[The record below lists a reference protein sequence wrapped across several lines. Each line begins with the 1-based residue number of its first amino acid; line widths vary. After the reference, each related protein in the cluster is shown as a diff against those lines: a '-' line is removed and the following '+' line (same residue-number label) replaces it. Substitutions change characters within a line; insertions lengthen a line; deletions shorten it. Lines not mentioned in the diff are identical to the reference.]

1 MQVQKRDNRLVD
13 FNSSKIK
20 TAIQECC
27 KRIQKDYHEET
38 LKVKE
43 HLTEIVDNVCLHLP
57 KNDIVKVE
65 EIQDTV
71 EQELSKVS
79 PQVAKEYIIYRYQR
93 NVARD
98 SKSALTQIYMNLT
111 SKKSSDMD
119 LKRENAN
126 INSDTAMG
134 MMLKFGAE
142 ASKEF
147 CLNHLIKPKYARMH
161 RNGDIHIHDLDFYP
175 MTFNCS
181 FIPLGKLLKRGF
193 STGHG
198 HISEPQTIMC
208 ASSLA
213 CIILQANQNEMYGGQ
228 AYSCWDYDL
237 APYVAKSYVKIL
249 NRLVSTKVE
258 HEVKLNLDGLYEK
271 EGTLFSEV
279 SQGTIMKE
287 VLKYT
292 EHVEYIMKEA
302 RELLYKEVRQAMQAS
317 IHNFNTLQSRA
328 GSQTPFSSVNYG
340 TDTSVEG
347 RMITKAIL
355 EETDKGLANG
365 ETSIFPVQI
374 FKVQNS
380 KNALEGSPN
389 YDLFKLACKVSAKRL
404 FPNFVYQDSPYN
416 AMYYD
421 GRKETEIAVMGAVRG
436 DETVTIKCG
445 TDIYKDIRIDSAMQI
460 IRNYTKHKAKKSKD
474 SHEFSHKCG
483 VYKITH
489 ISGKY
494 YVGSSKNIGR
504 RFNEHKYSIRHYG
517 KLGDIYFL
525 DDYNVD
531 NYKFEVLELCD
542 IDDLWKTESKYIN
555 LEDPLVVNYK
565 DSKNNGNF
573 DSFNR
578 VLALNGI
585 EYSEIK
591 LNERAT
597 NWNRKIDSDC
607 FIMSRGQFVPIRS
620 LIINNEYSPLKL
632 YEVTYL
638 KNSKEYKLHITED
651 HPLATQRGRV
661 RCDELKVND
670 CIFDCET
677 FKKYLIT
684 SIKVTDEKCFTYDFE
699 VDNDMFDLSGI
710 VSHNCRTR
718 TIQNVHNPEQNV
730 TSGRGNITFTTIN
743 LPRLGLLAKH
753 DLNKFFKL
761 FDDRIEC
768 CISQIYDRFNF
779 ISKKKV
785 YNFPFL
791 MQEGVYLDSE
801 KLDDDDE
808 ILESLKNGTLAVG
821 FIGLAEC
828 LKALIGKHQ
837 GESQEAQELGL
848 KIIQHLRDRM
858 DLESKNSKLTWGC
871 FATPAEGLSSRFTK
885 IDQKKFGKIEGV
897 TDRKYYT
904 NSFHVPVY
912 YDTSIVHKI
921 DVEAPYHEICNA
933 GSISYVEMDGDITK
947 NVEAFEQVVQ
957 YAKQKNMCYFSIN
970 HPVDVC
976 PVCGYTGV
984 IYDECPK
991 CGFKEGIG
999 TEIKRLEQLHCKC

>member
-43 HLTEIVDNVCLHLP
+43 YLTEIVDNVCLHLP

-198 HISEPQTIMC
+198 HIGEPQTIMC

-258 HEVKLNLDGLYEK
+258 HEVKLNLDDLYEK

-279 SQGTIMKE
+279 SQGTIIKE

-347 RMITKAIL
+347 RMITKATL

-416 AMYYD
+416 AQYYD

-517 KLGDIYFL
+517 KLGEIYFL

-585 EYSEIK
+585 KYSDIQ

-684 SIKVTDEKCFTYDFE
+684 NIKVTDEKCFTYDFE

-801 KLDDDDE
+801 KLDNDDE

-848 KIIQHLRDRM
+848 KIIRHLRDRM

-912 YDTSIVHKI
+912 YNTSIVHKI

-933 GSISYVEMDGDITK
+933 GSISYVEMDGDLTK
-947 NVEAFEQVVQ
+947 NVEAFEKVVQ
-957 YAKQKNMCYFSIN
+957 YAKEKNMCYFSIN

-999 TEIKRLEQLHCKC
+999 TSVKRLEALNCKC

>member
-27 KRIQKDYHEET
+27 KRIQKDYQEET

-198 HISEPQTIMC
+198 HIGEPQTIMC

-279 SQGTIMKE
+279 SQGIIMKE
-287 VLKYT
+287 ILKYT

-340 TDTSVEG
+340 TDTTVEG

-416 AMYYD
+416 AQYYD
-421 GRKETEIAVMGAVRG
+421 GRKETEIAVMG
-436 DETVTIKCG
+436 
-445 TDIYKDIRIDSAMQI
+445 
-460 IRNYTKHKAKKSKD
+460 
-474 SHEFSHKCG
+474 
-483 VYKITH
+483 
-489 ISGKY
+489 
-494 YVGSSKNIGR
+494 
-504 RFNEHKYSIRHYG
+504 
-517 KLGDIYFL
+517 
-525 DDYNVD
+525 
-531 NYKFEVLELCD
+531 
-542 IDDLWKTESKYIN
+542 
-555 LEDPLVVNYK
+555 
-565 DSKNNGNF
+565 
-573 DSFNR
+573 
-578 VLALNGI
+578 
-585 EYSEIK
+585 
-591 LNERAT
+591 
-597 NWNRKIDSDC
+597 
-607 FIMSRGQFVPIRS
+607 
-620 LIINNEYSPLKL
+620 
-632 YEVTYL
+632 
-638 KNSKEYKLHITED
+638 
-651 HPLATQRGRV
+651 
-661 RCDELKVND
+661 
-670 CIFDCET
+670 
-677 FKKYLIT
+677 
-684 SIKVTDEKCFTYDFE
+684 
-699 VDNDMFDLSGI
+699 
-710 VSHNCRTR
+710 CRTR

-768 CISQIYDRFNF
+768 CIGQIYDRFNF

-912 YDTSIVHKI
+912 YNTSIVHKI

>member
-27 KRIQKDYHEET
+27 KRIQNDYHEET

-43 HLTEIVDNVCLHLP
+43 HLTEIIDNVCLHLP

-65 EIQDTV
+65 EIQDIV

-287 VLKYT
+287 ILRYT

-302 RELLYKEVRQAMQAS
+302 RELLYKEERQAMQAS

-347 RMITKAIL
+347 RMITKATL

-517 KLGDIYFL
+517 KLGEIYFL

-585 EYSEIK
+585 EYSDIQ

-597 NWNRKIDSDC
+597 HWNRKIDSDC

-768 CISQIYDRFNF
+768 CIGQIYDRFNF

-801 KLDDDDE
+801 KLDNDDE

-912 YDTSIVHKI
+912 YNTSIVHKI

-933 GSISYVEMDGDITK
+933 GSISYVEMDGDLTK
-947 NVEAFEQVVQ
+947 NVEAFEKVVQ
-957 YAKQKNMCYFSIN
+957 YAKEKNMCYFSIN

-999 TEIKRLEQLHCKC
+999 TSVKRLEALNCKC

>member
-27 KRIQKDYHEET
+27 KRIQKDYQDET

-43 HLTEIVDNVCLHLP
+43 HLTEIVDNVCSHLP

-98 SKSALTQIYMNLT
+98 SNSALTQIYMNLT

-198 HISEPQTIMC
+198 HIGEPQTIMC

-258 HEVKLNLDGLYEK
+258 KEVKLNLDDLYEK

-504 RFNEHKYSIRHYG
+504 RINEHKYSIRHYG
-517 KLGDIYFL
+517 KLGEIYFL

-585 EYSEIK
+585 KYSDIQ

-597 NWNRKIDSDC
+597 HWNRKIDCDC

-684 SIKVTDEKCFTYDFE
+684 NIKVTDEKCFTYDFE

-801 KLDDDDE
+801 KLDNDDE

-912 YDTSIVHKI
+912 YNTSIVHKI

-933 GSISYVEMDGDITK
+933 GSISYVEMDGDLTK
-947 NVEAFEQVVQ
+947 NVEAFEKVVQ
-957 YAKQKNMCYFSIN
+957 YAKEKNMCYFSIN

-999 TEIKRLEQLHCKC
+999 TSVKRLEALNCKC

>member
-43 HLTEIVDNVCLHLP
+43 HLTEIVGNVCLHLP

-198 HISEPQTIMC
+198 HIGEPQTIMC

-258 HEVKLNLDGLYEK
+258 QEVKLNLDGLYEK

-279 SQGTIMKE
+279 SQGTIIKE

-302 RELLYKEVRQAMQAS
+302 RELLYKEVRQARQAS

-517 KLGDIYFL
+517 KLGEIYFL

-555 LEDPLVVNYK
+555 LEDPLIVNYK

-585 EYSEIK
+585 KYSDIQ

-597 NWNRKIDSDC
+597 HWNREIDSDC

-684 SIKVTDEKCFTYDFE
+684 NIKVTDEKCFTYDFE

-743 LPRLGLLAKH
+743 LPRLGILAKH

-801 KLDDDDE
+801 KLDNDDE

-848 KIIQHLRDRM
+848 KIIRHLRDRM

-912 YDTSIVHKI
+912 YNTSIVHKL

-933 GSISYVEMDGDITK
+933 GSISYVEMDGDLTK
-947 NVEAFEQVVQ
+947 NVEAFEKVVQ
-957 YAKQKNMCYFSIN
+957 YAKEKNMCYFSIN

-999 TEIKRLEQLHCKC
+999 TSVKRLEALNCKC

>member
-27 KRIQKDYHEET
+27 KRIQKDYQEET

-57 KNDIVKVE
+57 KNNTVKVE

-98 SKSALTQIYMNLT
+98 SNSALTQIYMNLT

-147 CLNHLIKPKYARMH
+147 CLNHLIKPKFARMH

-208 ASSLA
+208 AASLA

-279 SQGTIMKE
+279 SQGIIMKE

-489 ISGKY
+489 VSGKY

-504 RFNEHKYSIRHYG
+504 RINEHKYSIRHYG
-517 KLGDIYFL
+517 KLGEIYFL

-585 EYSEIK
+585 EYSDIQ

-597 NWNRKIDSDC
+597 HWNRKIDSDC

-768 CISQIYDRFNF
+768 CIEQIYDRFNF

-912 YDTSIVHKI
+912 YNTSIVHKI

-933 GSISYVEMDGDITK
+933 GSISYVEMDGDLTK

>member
-27 KRIQKDYHEET
+27 KRIQNDYQEET

-198 HISEPQTIMC
+198 HIGEPHTIMC

-258 HEVKLNLDGLYEK
+258 HEVKLNLDDLYEK
-271 EGTLFSEV
+271 EGTLFSEA

-340 TDTSVEG
+340 TDTTVEG

-389 YDLFKLACKVSAKRL
+389 HDLFKLACKVSAKRL

-460 IRNYTKHKAKKSKD
+460 IRNYTKHKAKKEKD

-517 KLGDIYFL
+517 KLGEIYFL

-555 LEDPLVVNYK
+555 LEDPLIVNYK

-585 EYSEIK
+585 KYSDIQ

-597 NWNRKIDSDC
+597 HWNRKIDSDC

-801 KLDDDDE
+801 KLDNDDE

-828 LKALIGKHQ
+828 LKALIGKHH

-912 YDTSIVHKI
+912 YNTSIVHKI

-933 GSISYVEMDGDITK
+933 GSISYVEMDGDLTK
-947 NVEAFEQVVQ
+947 NVEAFEKVVQ
-957 YAKQKNMCYFSIN
+957 YAKEKNMCYFSIN

-999 TEIKRLEQLHCKC
+999 TSVKRLEALNCKC

>member
-27 KRIQKDYHEET
+27 KRIQNDYHEET

-198 HISEPQTIMC
+198 HIGEPQTIMC

-258 HEVKLNLDGLYEK
+258 HEVKLNLDDLYEK

-347 RMITKAIL
+347 RMITKATL

-517 KLGDIYFL
+517 KLGEIYFL

-585 EYSEIK
+585 EYSDIQ

-597 NWNRKIDSDC
+597 HWNRKIDSDC

-684 SIKVTDEKCFTYDFE
+684 NIKVTDEKCFTYDFE

-801 KLDDDDE
+801 KLDNDDE

-848 KIIQHLRDRM
+848 KIIRHLRDRM

-912 YDTSIVHKI
+912 YNTSLVHKI

-933 GSISYVEMDGDITK
+933 GSISYVEMDGDLTK
-947 NVEAFEQVVQ
+947 NVEAFEKVVQ
-957 YAKQKNMCYFSIN
+957 YAKEKNMCYFSIN

-999 TEIKRLEQLHCKC
+999 TSVKRLEALNCKC

>member
-27 KRIQKDYHEET
+27 KRIQNDYQEET

-198 HISEPQTIMC
+198 HIGEPQTIMC

-494 YVGSSKNIGR
+494 YVGGSKNIGR
-504 RFNEHKYSIRHYG
+504 RINEHKYSIKHYG
-517 KLGDIYFL
+517 KLGEIYFL
-525 DDYNVD
+525 DDYNAD

-555 LEDPLVVNYK
+555 LEDPLNVNYK
-565 DSKNNGNF
+565 DSMNNGNF

-585 EYSEIK
+585 EYSDIQ

-597 NWNRKIDSDC
+597 HWNRKIDSDC

-684 SIKVTDEKCFTYDFE
+684 NIKVTDEKCFTYDFE

-761 FDDRIEC
+761 FDERIEC

-837 GESQEAQELGL
+837 GESQEAQELGI

-912 YDTSIVHKI
+912 YNTSIVHKI

-947 NVEAFEQVVQ
+947 NVEAFEKVVQ
-957 YAKQKNMCYFSIN
+957 YAKEKNMCYFSIN

-999 TEIKRLEQLHCKC
+999 TSVKRLEALNCKC

>member
-98 SKSALTQIYMNLT
+98 SNSALTQIYMNLT

-258 HEVKLNLDGLYEK
+258 QEVKLNLDGLYEK

-279 SQGTIMKE
+279 SQGTIIKE

-292 EHVEYIMKEA
+292 EHVEYIMQEA

-416 AMYYD
+416 AQYYD

-474 SHEFSHKCG
+474 NHEFSHKCG

-489 ISGKY
+489 ISGMY

-504 RFNEHKYSIRHYG
+504 RINEHKYSIRHYG
-517 KLGDIYFL
+517 KLGEIYFL

-555 LEDPLVVNYK
+555 LEDPLIVNYK

-585 EYSEIK
+585 KYSDIQ

-597 NWNRKIDSDC
+597 HWNRKIDSDC

-768 CISQIYDRFNF
+768 CIEQIYDRFNF

-904 NSFHVPVY
+904 NSFHIPVY
-912 YDTSIVHKI
+912 YNTSIVHKI

-933 GSISYVEMDGDITK
+933 GSISYVEMDGDLTK

>member
-1 MQVQKRDNRLVD
+1 MEKNI
-13 FNSSKIK
+13 NK
-20 TAIQECC
+20 
-27 KRIQKDYHEET
+27 
-38 LKVKE
+38 LKVNDYVLSFNVNTQKYEYKKVKRVLDNGEKE
-43 HLTEIVDNVCLHLP
+43 LLLLVLENGQRLRCTPDHKLYTSKGYTEAQYATDVLTKDGFSSIVFM
-57 KNDIVKVE
+57 KNDITEEVYDIEVE
-65 EIQDTV
+65 D
-71 EQELSKVS
+71 
-79 PQVAKEYIIYRYQR
+79 
-93 NVARD
+93 N
-98 SKSALTQIYMNLT
+98 
-111 SKKSSDMD
+111 
-119 LKRENAN
+119 
-126 INSDTAMG
+126 
-134 MMLKFGAE
+134 
-142 ASKEF
+142 
-147 CLNHLIKPKYARMH
+147 
-161 RNGDIHIHDLDFYP
+161 
-175 MTFNCS
+175 
-181 FIPLGKLLKRGF
+181 
-193 STGHG
+193 
-198 HISEPQTIMC
+198 
-208 ASSLA
+208 
-213 CIILQANQNEMYGGQ
+213 
-228 AYSCWDYDL
+228 
-237 APYVAKSYVKIL
+237 
-249 NRLVSTKVE
+249 
-258 HEVKLNLDGLYEK
+258 
-271 EGTLFSEV
+271 
-279 SQGTIMKE
+279 
-287 VLKYT
+287 
-292 EHVEYIMKEA
+292 
-302 RELLYKEVRQAMQAS
+302 
-317 IHNFNTLQSRA
+317 HNFCVKDKNSNNFA
-328 GSQTPFSSVNYG
+328 VVHNCGSQTPFSSVNYG

-460 IRNYTKHKAKKSKD
+460 IRNYTKHKAKKGKD

-504 RFNEHKYSIRHYG
+504 RFNEHKYSIKHYG
-517 KLGDIYFL
+517 KLGEIYFL

-555 LEDPLVVNYK
+555 LEDPLIVNYK

-585 EYSEIK
+585 KYSDIQ

-597 NWNRKIDSDC
+597 HWNRKIDSDC

-801 KLDDDDE
+801 KLDNDDE

-912 YDTSIVHKI
+912 YNTSIVHKI

-933 GSISYVEMDGDITK
+933 GSISYVEMDGDLTK
-947 NVEAFEQVVQ
+947 NVEAFEKVVQ
-957 YAKQKNMCYFSIN
+957 YAKEKNMCYFSIN

-999 TEIKRLEQLHCKC
+999 TSIKRLEALNCKC

>member
-27 KRIQKDYHEET
+27 RRIQNDYHEET
-38 LKVKE
+38 LKVKD

-71 EQELSKVS
+71 EQELSKIS

-98 SKSALTQIYMNLT
+98 SNSALTQIYMNLT

-258 HEVKLNLDGLYEK
+258 HEVKLNIDDLYEK

-279 SQGTIMKE
+279 SQGTIIKE

-555 LEDPLVVNYK
+555 LEDPLIVNYK

-597 NWNRKIDSDC
+597 HWNRKIDSDC

-912 YDTSIVHKI
+912 YNTSIVHKI

-933 GSISYVEMDGDITK
+933 GSISYVEMDGDLTK
-947 NVEAFEQVVQ
+947 NVEAFEKVVQ
-957 YAKQKNMCYFSIN
+957 YAKEKNMCYFSIN

-999 TEIKRLEQLHCKC
+999 TSVKRLEALNCKC

>member
-27 KRIQKDYHEET
+27 KRIQNDYQEET

-198 HISEPQTIMC
+198 HIGEPHTIMC

-271 EGTLFSEV
+271 EGTLFSEA

-340 TDTSVEG
+340 TDTTVEG

-389 YDLFKLACKVSAKRL
+389 HDLFKLACKVSAKRL

-460 IRNYTKHKAKKSKD
+460 IRNYTKHKAKKEKD

-517 KLGDIYFL
+517 KLGEIYFL

-555 LEDPLVVNYK
+555 LEDPLIVNYK

-585 EYSEIK
+585 KYSDIQ

-597 NWNRKIDSDC
+597 HWNRKIDSDC

-801 KLDDDDE
+801 KLDNDDE

-828 LKALIGKHQ
+828 LKALIGKHH

-912 YDTSIVHKI
+912 YNTSIVHKI

-933 GSISYVEMDGDITK
+933 GSISYVEMDGDLTK
-947 NVEAFEQVVQ
+947 NVEAFEKVVQ
-957 YAKQKNMCYFSIN
+957 YAKEKNMCYFSIN

-999 TEIKRLEQLHCKC
+999 TSVKRLEALNCKC

>member
-27 KRIQKDYHEET
+27 KRIQNDYHEET

-198 HISEPQTIMC
+198 HIGEPQTIMC

-258 HEVKLNLDGLYEK
+258 QEVKLNLDDLYEK

-279 SQGTIMKE
+279 SQGTIMRE

-347 RMITKAIL
+347 RMITKATL

-416 AMYYD
+416 DMYYD

-517 KLGDIYFL
+517 KLGEIYFL

-585 EYSEIK
+585 KYSDIQ

-597 NWNRKIDSDC
+597 HWNRKIDSDC

-801 KLDDDDE
+801 KLDNDDE

-848 KIIQHLRDRM
+848 KIIRHLRDRM

-912 YDTSIVHKI
+912 YNTSIVHKI

-933 GSISYVEMDGDITK
+933 GSISYVEMDGDLTK
-947 NVEAFEQVVQ
+947 NVEAFEKVVQ
-957 YAKQKNMCYFSIN
+957 YAKEKNMCYFSIN

-999 TEIKRLEQLHCKC
+999 TSVKRLEALNCKC

>member
-27 KRIQKDYHEET
+27 KRIQNDYHEET

-198 HISEPQTIMC
+198 HIGEPQTIMC

-258 HEVKLNLDGLYEK
+258 HEVKLNLDDLYEK

-279 SQGTIMKE
+279 SQGTIMRE

-347 RMITKAIL
+347 RMITKATL

-416 AMYYD
+416 DMYYD

-517 KLGDIYFL
+517 KLGEIYFL

-585 EYSEIK
+585 KYSDIQ

-801 KLDDDDE
+801 KLDNDDE

-912 YDTSIVHKI
+912 YNTSIVHKI

-933 GSISYVEMDGDITK
+933 GSISYVEMDGDLTK
-947 NVEAFEQVVQ
+947 NVEAFEKVVQ
-957 YAKQKNMCYFSIN
+957 YAKEKNMCYFSIN

-999 TEIKRLEQLHCKC
+999 TSVKRLEALNCKC

>member
-27 KRIQKDYHEET
+27 KRIQKDYQEET

-98 SKSALTQIYMNLT
+98 SNSALTQIYMNLT

-258 HEVKLNLDGLYEK
+258 QEVKLNLDGLYEK

-279 SQGTIMKE
+279 SQVTIMKE

-340 TDTSVEG
+340 TDTTVEG

-380 KNALEGSPN
+380 KNALKGSPN

-421 GRKETEIAVMGAVRG
+421 GRKETEIAVMG
-436 DETVTIKCG
+436 
-445 TDIYKDIRIDSAMQI
+445 
-460 IRNYTKHKAKKSKD
+460 
-474 SHEFSHKCG
+474 
-483 VYKITH
+483 
-489 ISGKY
+489 
-494 YVGSSKNIGR
+494 
-504 RFNEHKYSIRHYG
+504 
-517 KLGDIYFL
+517 
-525 DDYNVD
+525 
-531 NYKFEVLELCD
+531 
-542 IDDLWKTESKYIN
+542 
-555 LEDPLVVNYK
+555 
-565 DSKNNGNF
+565 
-573 DSFNR
+573 
-578 VLALNGI
+578 
-585 EYSEIK
+585 
-591 LNERAT
+591 
-597 NWNRKIDSDC
+597 
-607 FIMSRGQFVPIRS
+607 
-620 LIINNEYSPLKL
+620 
-632 YEVTYL
+632 
-638 KNSKEYKLHITED
+638 
-651 HPLATQRGRV
+651 
-661 RCDELKVND
+661 
-670 CIFDCET
+670 
-677 FKKYLIT
+677 
-684 SIKVTDEKCFTYDFE
+684 
-699 VDNDMFDLSGI
+699 
-710 VSHNCRTR
+710 CRTR

-768 CISQIYDRFNF
+768 CIGQIYDRFNF

-801 KLDDDDE
+801 KLDNDDE

-912 YDTSIVHKI
+912 YNTSIVHKI

-933 GSISYVEMDGDITK
+933 GSISYVEMDGDLTK
-947 NVEAFEQVVQ
+947 NVEAFEKVVQ
-957 YAKQKNMCYFSIN
+957 YAKEKNMCYFSIN

-976 PVCGYTGV
+976 PVCGRSEERRVGK
-984 IYDECPK
+984 ECRSRWSPY
-991 CGFKEGIG
+991 
-999 TEIKRLEQLHCKC
+999 H

>member
-258 HEVKLNLDGLYEK
+258 HEVKLNIDDLYEK

-279 SQGTIMKE
+279 SQGIIMKE
-287 VLKYT
+287 ILRYT

-555 LEDPLVVNYK
+555 LEDPLIVNYK

-585 EYSEIK
+585 KYSDIQ

-597 NWNRKIDSDC
+597 HWNRKIDSDC

-718 TIQNVHNPEQNV
+718 TIQNVHNPKQNV

-768 CISQIYDRFNF
+768 CIEQIYDRFNF

-801 KLDDDDE
+801 KLDNDDE

-912 YDTSIVHKI
+912 YNTSIVHKI

-933 GSISYVEMDGDITK
+933 GSISYVEMDGDLTK
-947 NVEAFEQVVQ
+947 NVEAFEKVVQ
-957 YAKQKNMCYFSIN
+957 YAKEKNMCYFSIN

-999 TEIKRLEQLHCKC
+999 TSVKRLEALNCKC

>member
-198 HISEPQTIMC
+198 HIGEPQTIMC

-279 SQGTIMKE
+279 SQGTIIKE

-302 RELLYKEVRQAMQAS
+302 RDLLYKEVRQAMQAS

-517 KLGDIYFL
+517 KLGEIYFL

-555 LEDPLVVNYK
+555 LEDPLIVNYK

-585 EYSEIK
+585 EYSDIQ

-597 NWNRKIDSDC
+597 HWNRKIDGDC

-912 YDTSIVHKI
+912 YNTSIVHKI

-933 GSISYVEMDGDITK
+933 GSISYVEMDGDLTK
-947 NVEAFEQVVQ
+947 NVEAFEKVVQ
-957 YAKQKNMCYFSIN
+957 YAKEKNMCYFSIN

-999 TEIKRLEQLHCKC
+999 TSVKRLEALNCKC

>member
-27 KRIQKDYHEET
+27 KRIQNDYHEET

-198 HISEPQTIMC
+198 HIGEPQTIMC

-258 HEVKLNLDGLYEK
+258 HEVKLNLDDLYEK

-279 SQGTIMKE
+279 SQGTIMRE

-347 RMITKAIL
+347 RMITKATL

-517 KLGDIYFL
+517 KLGEIYFL

-585 EYSEIK
+585 EYSDIQ

-597 NWNRKIDSDC
+597 HWNRKIDSDC

-801 KLDDDDE
+801 KLDNDDE

-912 YDTSIVHKI
+912 YNTSIVHKI

-933 GSISYVEMDGDITK
+933 GSISYVEMDGDLTK
-947 NVEAFEQVVQ
+947 NVEAFEKVVQ
-957 YAKQKNMCYFSIN
+957 YAKEKNMCYFSIN

-999 TEIKRLEQLHCKC
+999 TSVKRLEALNCKC

>member
-27 KRIQKDYHEET
+27 KRIQNDYHEET

-198 HISEPQTIMC
+198 HIGEPQTIMC

-258 HEVKLNLDGLYEK
+258 QEVKLNLDGLYEK

-279 SQGTIMKE
+279 SQGTIMRE

-347 RMITKAIL
+347 RMITKATL

-416 AMYYD
+416 DMYYD

-517 KLGDIYFL
+517 KLGEIYFL

-585 EYSEIK
+585 KYSDIQ

-801 KLDDDDE
+801 KLDNDDE

-848 KIIQHLRDRM
+848 KIIRHLRDRM

-912 YDTSIVHKI
+912 YNTSIVHKI

-933 GSISYVEMDGDITK
+933 GSISYVEMDGDLTK
-947 NVEAFEQVVQ
+947 NVEAFEKVVQ
-957 YAKQKNMCYFSIN
+957 YAKEKNMCYFSIN

-999 TEIKRLEQLHCKC
+999 TSVKRLEALNCKC

>member
-27 KRIQKDYHEET
+27 KRIQNDYHEET

-198 HISEPQTIMC
+198 HIGEPQTIMC

-258 HEVKLNLDGLYEK
+258 HEVKLNLDDLYEK

-279 SQGTIMKE
+279 SQGTIMRE

-347 RMITKAIL
+347 RMITKATL

-517 KLGDIYFL
+517 KLGEIYFL

-585 EYSEIK
+585 KYSDIQ

-684 SIKVTDEKCFTYDFE
+684 NIKVTDEKCFTYDFE

-801 KLDDDDE
+801 KLDNDDE

-848 KIIQHLRDRM
+848 KIIRHLRDRM

-904 NSFHVPVY
+904 NSFHVTVY
-912 YDTSIVHKI
+912 YNTSIVHKI

-933 GSISYVEMDGDITK
+933 GSISYVEMDGDLTK
-947 NVEAFEQVVQ
+947 NVEAFEKVVQ
-957 YAKQKNMCYFSIN
+957 YAKEKNMCYFSIN

-999 TEIKRLEQLHCKC
+999 TSVKRLEALNCKC

>member
-27 KRIQKDYHEET
+27 KRIQNDYQKET

-98 SKSALTQIYMNLT
+98 SNSALTQIYMNLT

-258 HEVKLNLDGLYEK
+258 HEVKLNLDDLYEK

-328 GSQTPFSSVNYG
+328 GSQTPFSSINYG
-340 TDTSVEG
+340 TDTTVEG

-460 IRNYTKHKAKKSKD
+460 IRNYTKHKAKKGKD
-474 SHEFSHKCG
+474 SREFSHKCG

-504 RFNEHKYSIRHYG
+504 RFNEHKYSIKHYG
-517 KLGDIYFL
+517 KLGEIYFL

-565 DSKNNGNF
+565 DSMNNGNF

-585 EYSEIK
+585 EYSDIQ
-591 LNERAT
+591 LNERST
-597 NWNRKIDSDC
+597 HWNRKIDSDC

-638 KNSKEYKLHITED
+638 KNSTED

-684 SIKVTDEKCFTYDFE
+684 NIKVTDEKCFTYDFE

-801 KLDDDDE
+801 KLDNDDE

-912 YDTSIVHKI
+912 YNTSIVHKI

-933 GSISYVEMDGDITK
+933 GSISYVEMDGDLTK
-947 NVEAFEQVVQ
+947 NVEAFEKVVQ
-957 YAKQKNMCYFSIN
+957 YAKEKKMCYFSIN

-999 TEIKRLEQLHCKC
+999 TSVKRLEALNCKC

>member
-27 KRIQKDYHEET
+27 KRIQNDYQEET

-198 HISEPQTIMC
+198 HIGEPQTIMC

-271 EGTLFSEV
+271 EGTLFSEK

-340 TDTSVEG
+340 TDTTVEG

-421 GRKETEIAVMGAVRG
+421 GRKETEIAVMG
-436 DETVTIKCG
+436 
-445 TDIYKDIRIDSAMQI
+445 
-460 IRNYTKHKAKKSKD
+460 
-474 SHEFSHKCG
+474 
-483 VYKITH
+483 
-489 ISGKY
+489 
-494 YVGSSKNIGR
+494 
-504 RFNEHKYSIRHYG
+504 
-517 KLGDIYFL
+517 
-525 DDYNVD
+525 
-531 NYKFEVLELCD
+531 
-542 IDDLWKTESKYIN
+542 
-555 LEDPLVVNYK
+555 
-565 DSKNNGNF
+565 
-573 DSFNR
+573 
-578 VLALNGI
+578 
-585 EYSEIK
+585 
-591 LNERAT
+591 
-597 NWNRKIDSDC
+597 
-607 FIMSRGQFVPIRS
+607 
-620 LIINNEYSPLKL
+620 
-632 YEVTYL
+632 
-638 KNSKEYKLHITED
+638 
-651 HPLATQRGRV
+651 
-661 RCDELKVND
+661 
-670 CIFDCET
+670 
-677 FKKYLIT
+677 
-684 SIKVTDEKCFTYDFE
+684 
-699 VDNDMFDLSGI
+699 
-710 VSHNCRTR
+710 CRTR

-801 KLDDDDE
+801 KLDNDDE

-828 LKALIGKHQ
+828 LKALIGKHH

-912 YDTSIVHKI
+912 YNTSIVHKI

-933 GSISYVEMDGDITK
+933 GSISYVEMDGDLTK
-947 NVEAFEQVVQ
+947 NVEAFEKVVQ
-957 YAKQKNMCYFSIN
+957 YAKEKNMCYFSIN

-999 TEIKRLEQLHCKC
+999 TSVKRLEALNCKC

>member
-27 KRIQKDYHEET
+27 KRIQKDYQEET

-57 KNDIVKVE
+57 KNDTVKVE
-65 EIQDTV
+65 EIQDIV

-517 KLGDIYFL
+517 KLGEIYFL

-585 EYSEIK
+585 KYSDIQ

-597 NWNRKIDSDC
+597 HWNRKIDSDC

-684 SIKVTDEKCFTYDFE
+684 NIKVTDEKCFTYDFE

-718 TIQNVHNPEQNV
+718 TIQNVHNPRQNV

-801 KLDDDDE
+801 KLDNDDE

-885 IDQKKFGKIEGV
+885 IDQKKFGKIDGV

-912 YDTSIVHKI
+912 YNTSIVHKI

>member
-27 KRIQKDYHEET
+27 KRIQKDYQEET

-98 SKSALTQIYMNLT
+98 SNSALTQIYMNLT

-258 HEVKLNLDGLYEK
+258 QEVKLNLDGLYEK

-279 SQGTIMKE
+279 SQVTIMKE

-340 TDTSVEG
+340 TDTTVEG

-380 KNALEGSPN
+380 KNALKGSPN

-421 GRKETEIAVMGAVRG
+421 GRKETEIAVMG
-436 DETVTIKCG
+436 
-445 TDIYKDIRIDSAMQI
+445 
-460 IRNYTKHKAKKSKD
+460 
-474 SHEFSHKCG
+474 
-483 VYKITH
+483 
-489 ISGKY
+489 
-494 YVGSSKNIGR
+494 
-504 RFNEHKYSIRHYG
+504 
-517 KLGDIYFL
+517 
-525 DDYNVD
+525 
-531 NYKFEVLELCD
+531 
-542 IDDLWKTESKYIN
+542 
-555 LEDPLVVNYK
+555 
-565 DSKNNGNF
+565 
-573 DSFNR
+573 
-578 VLALNGI
+578 
-585 EYSEIK
+585 
-591 LNERAT
+591 
-597 NWNRKIDSDC
+597 
-607 FIMSRGQFVPIRS
+607 
-620 LIINNEYSPLKL
+620 
-632 YEVTYL
+632 
-638 KNSKEYKLHITED
+638 
-651 HPLATQRGRV
+651 
-661 RCDELKVND
+661 
-670 CIFDCET
+670 
-677 FKKYLIT
+677 
-684 SIKVTDEKCFTYDFE
+684 
-699 VDNDMFDLSGI
+699 
-710 VSHNCRTR
+710 CRTR

-768 CISQIYDRFNF
+768 CIGQIYDRFNF

-801 KLDDDDE
+801 KLDNDDE

-912 YDTSIVHKI
+912 YNTSIVHKI

-933 GSISYVEMDGDITK
+933 GSISYVEMDGDLTK
-947 NVEAFEQVVQ
+947 NVEAFEKVVQ
-957 YAKQKNMCYFSIN
+957 YAKEKNMCYFSIN

-999 TEIKRLEQLHCKC
+999 TSVKRLEALNCKC

>member
-27 KRIQKDYHEET
+27 KRIQKDYQEET

-98 SKSALTQIYMNLT
+98 SNSALTQIYMNLT

-147 CLNHLIKPKYARMH
+147 CLNHLIKPKFARMH

-198 HISEPQTIMC
+198 HIGEPQTIMC

-279 SQGTIMKE
+279 SQGTIMRE

-340 TDTSVEG
+340 TDTTVEG

-421 GRKETEIAVMGAVRG
+421 GRKETEIAVMG
-436 DETVTIKCG
+436 
-445 TDIYKDIRIDSAMQI
+445 
-460 IRNYTKHKAKKSKD
+460 
-474 SHEFSHKCG
+474 
-483 VYKITH
+483 
-489 ISGKY
+489 
-494 YVGSSKNIGR
+494 
-504 RFNEHKYSIRHYG
+504 
-517 KLGDIYFL
+517 
-525 DDYNVD
+525 
-531 NYKFEVLELCD
+531 
-542 IDDLWKTESKYIN
+542 
-555 LEDPLVVNYK
+555 
-565 DSKNNGNF
+565 
-573 DSFNR
+573 
-578 VLALNGI
+578 
-585 EYSEIK
+585 
-591 LNERAT
+591 
-597 NWNRKIDSDC
+597 
-607 FIMSRGQFVPIRS
+607 
-620 LIINNEYSPLKL
+620 
-632 YEVTYL
+632 
-638 KNSKEYKLHITED
+638 
-651 HPLATQRGRV
+651 
-661 RCDELKVND
+661 
-670 CIFDCET
+670 
-677 FKKYLIT
+677 
-684 SIKVTDEKCFTYDFE
+684 
-699 VDNDMFDLSGI
+699 
-710 VSHNCRTR
+710 CRTR

-912 YDTSIVHKI
+912 YNTSIVHKI

>member
-27 KRIQKDYHEET
+27 KRIQKDYQEET
-38 LKVKE
+38 QKVKE

-57 KNDIVKVE
+57 KNDTVKVE

-98 SKSALTQIYMNLT
+98 SNSALTQIYMNLT

-258 HEVKLNLDGLYEK
+258 QEVKLNLDDLYEK

-287 VLKYT
+287 ILRYT
-292 EHVEYIMKEA
+292 EHVEYIMQEA
-302 RELLYKEVRQAMQAS
+302 RKLIYKEVRQAMQAS

-340 TDTSVEG
+340 TDTSEEG

-355 EETDKGLANG
+355 EETYKGLANG

-380 KNALEGSPN
+380 KNALEGTPN

-416 AMYYD
+416 AQYYD

-474 SHEFSHKCG
+474 NHEFSHKCG

-578 VLALNGI
+578 VLALNGVK
-585 EYSEIK
+585 YSDIQ

-597 NWNRKIDSDC
+597 HWNRKIDSDC
-607 FIMSRGQFVPIRS
+607 FIMSRGQFAPIRS

-837 GESQEAQELGL
+837 GESVEAQELGL

-858 DLESKNSKLTWGC
+858 DLESKNSNLTWGC

-912 YDTSIVHKI
+912 YNTSIVHKI

>member
-98 SKSALTQIYMNLT
+98 SNSALTQIYMNLT

-198 HISEPQTIMC
+198 HIGEPQTIMC

-258 HEVKLNLDGLYEK
+258 QEVKLNLDGLYKK

-279 SQGTIMKE
+279 SQGTIIKE

-347 RMITKAIL
+347 RMITKATL

-517 KLGDIYFL
+517 KLGEIYFL

-585 EYSEIK
+585 EYSDIQ

-597 NWNRKIDSDC
+597 HWNRKIDSDC

-801 KLDDDDE
+801 KLDNDDE

-848 KIIQHLRDRM
+848 KIIRHLRDRM

-912 YDTSIVHKI
+912 YNTSIVHKI

-933 GSISYVEMDGDITK
+933 GSISYVEMDGDLTK
-947 NVEAFEQVVQ
+947 NVEAFEKVVQ
-957 YAKQKNMCYFSIN
+957 YAKEKNMCYFSIN

-999 TEIKRLEQLHCKC
+999 TSVKRLEALNCKC

>member
-27 KRIQKDYHEET
+27 KRIQNDYHEET

-198 HISEPQTIMC
+198 HIGEPQTIMC

-258 HEVKLNLDGLYEK
+258 HEVKLNLDDLYEK
-271 EGTLFSEV
+271 EGTLFSEA

-340 TDTSVEG
+340 TDTTVEG

-389 YDLFKLACKVSAKRL
+389 HDLFKLACKVSAKRL

-460 IRNYTKHKAKKSKD
+460 IRNYTKHKAKKEKD

-517 KLGDIYFL
+517 KLGEIYFL

-555 LEDPLVVNYK
+555 LEDPLIVNYK

-585 EYSEIK
+585 KYSDIQ

-597 NWNRKIDSDC
+597 HWNRKIDSDC

-801 KLDDDDE
+801 KLDNDDE

-828 LKALIGKHQ
+828 LKALIGKHH

-912 YDTSIVHKI
+912 YNTSIVHKI

-933 GSISYVEMDGDITK
+933 GSISYVEMDGDLTK
-947 NVEAFEQVVQ
+947 NVEAFEKVVQ
-957 YAKQKNMCYFSIN
+957 YAKEKNMCYFSIN

-999 TEIKRLEQLHCKC
+999 TSIKRLEALNCKC

>member
-27 KRIQKDYHEET
+27 KRIQKDYQEET
-38 LKVKE
+38 QKVKE

-57 KNDIVKVE
+57 KNDTVKVE

-98 SKSALTQIYMNLT
+98 SNSALTQIYMNLT

-258 HEVKLNLDGLYEK
+258 QEVKLNIDDLYEK

-287 VLKYT
+287 ILRYT
-292 EHVEYIMKEA
+292 EHVEYIMQEA
-302 RELLYKEVRQAMQAS
+302 RKLIYKEVRQAMQAS

-340 TDTSVEG
+340 TDTSEEG

-355 EETDKGLANG
+355 EETYKGLANG

-380 KNALEGSPN
+380 KNALEGTPN

-416 AMYYD
+416 AQYYD

-474 SHEFSHKCG
+474 NHEFSHKCG

-578 VLALNGI
+578 VLALNGVK
-585 EYSEIK
+585 YSDIQ

-597 NWNRKIDSDC
+597 HWNRKIDSDC
-607 FIMSRGQFVPIRS
+607 FIMSRGQFAPIRS

-837 GESQEAQELGL
+837 GESEEAQELGL

-858 DLESKNSKLTWGC
+858 DLESKNSNLTWGC

-912 YDTSIVHKI
+912 YNTSIVHKI

>member
-27 KRIQKDYHEET
+27 KRIQNDYHEET

-57 KNDIVKVE
+57 KNDTVKVE

-98 SKSALTQIYMNLT
+98 SNSALTQIYMNLT

-258 HEVKLNLDGLYEK
+258 QEVKLNLDGLYEK

-287 VLKYT
+287 VLRYT

-421 GRKETEIAVMGAVRG
+421 GRKETEIAVMGSVRG

-460 IRNYTKHKAKKSKD
+460 IRNYTKHKAKKGKD

-585 EYSEIK
+585 KYSDIQ

-597 NWNRKIDSDC
+597 HWNRKIDSDC

-912 YDTSIVHKI
+912 YNTSIVHKI

>member
-27 KRIQKDYHEET
+27 KRIQKDYQEET

-98 SKSALTQIYMNLT
+98 SNSALTQIYMNLT

-279 SQGTIMKE
+279 SQGTIIKE

-474 SHEFSHKCG
+474 NHEFSHKCG

-517 KLGDIYFL
+517 KLGEIYFL

-585 EYSEIK
+585 EYSDIQ

-597 NWNRKIDSDC
+597 HWNRKIDSDC

-768 CISQIYDRFNF
+768 CIGQIYDRFNF

-912 YDTSIVHKI
+912 YNTSIVHKI

-933 GSISYVEMDGDITK
+933 GSISYVEMDGDLTK
-947 NVEAFEQVVQ
+947 NVEAFEKVVQ
-957 YAKQKNMCYFSIN
+957 YAKEKNMCYFSIN

-999 TEIKRLEQLHCKC
+999 TSVKRLEALNCKC

>member
-27 KRIQKDYHEET
+27 KRIQNDYQEET

-198 HISEPQTIMC
+198 HIGEPQTIMC

-258 HEVKLNLDGLYEK
+258 QEVKLNLDGLYEK
-271 EGTLFSEV
+271 EGTLFSEEA
-279 SQGTIMKE
+279 QGTIMKE

-517 KLGDIYFL
+517 KLGEIYFL
-525 DDYNVD
+525 DDYSVD

-555 LEDPLVVNYK
+555 LEDPLIINYK

-573 DSFNR
+573 DTFNR

-585 EYSEIK
+585 KYSDIQ

-597 NWNRKIDSDC
+597 HWNRKIDSDC

-768 CISQIYDRFNF
+768 CIGQIYDRFNF

-801 KLDDDDE
+801 KLDNDDE

-828 LKALIGKHQ
+828 LKALIGKHH

-912 YDTSIVHKI
+912 YNTSIVHKI

-933 GSISYVEMDGDITK
+933 GSISYVEMDGDLTK

-999 TEIKRLEQLHCKC
+999 TSVKRLEALNCKC

>member
-27 KRIQKDYHEET
+27 KRIQNEYQEET

-98 SKSALTQIYMNLT
+98 SNSALTQIYMNLT

-147 CLNHLIKPKYARMH
+147 CLNHLIKPKFARMH

-258 HEVKLNLDGLYEK
+258 QEVKLNLDGLYVK

-380 KNALEGSPN
+380 KNALKGSPN

-460 IRNYTKHKAKKSKD
+460 IRNYTKHKAKKGKE

-504 RFNEHKYSIRHYG
+504 RFNEHKYSIKHYG
-517 KLGDIYFL
+517 KLGEIYFL

-555 LEDPLVVNYK
+555 LEDPLIVNYK

-585 EYSEIK
+585 KYSDIQ

-684 SIKVTDEKCFTYDFE
+684 NIKVTDEKCFTYDFE

-801 KLDDDDE
+801 KLDNDDE

-912 YDTSIVHKI
+912 YNTSIVHKI

-933 GSISYVEMDGDITK
+933 GSISYVEMDGDLTK
-947 NVEAFEQVVQ
+947 NVEAFEKVVQ
-957 YAKQKNMCYFSIN
+957 YAKEKNMCYFSIN

-999 TEIKRLEQLHCKC
+999 TSVKRLEALNCKC

>member
-27 KRIQKDYHEET
+27 KRIQNDYHEET

-198 HISEPQTIMC
+198 HIGEPQTIMC

-258 HEVKLNLDGLYEK
+258 HEVKLNLDDLYEK

-347 RMITKAIL
+347 RMITKATL

-517 KLGDIYFL
+517 KLGEIYFL

-585 EYSEIK
+585 EYSDIQ

-597 NWNRKIDSDC
+597 HWNRKIDSDC

-801 KLDDDDE
+801 KLDNDDE

-848 KIIQHLRDRM
+848 KIIRHLRDRM

-912 YDTSIVHKI
+912 YNRSLVHKI

-933 GSISYVEMDGDITK
+933 GSISYVEMDGDLTK
-947 NVEAFEQVVQ
+947 NVEAFEKVVQ
-957 YAKQKNMCYFSIN
+957 YAKEKNMCYFSIN

-991 CGFKEGIG
+991 CGVKEGIG
-999 TEIKRLEQLHCKC
+999 TSVKRLEALNCKC

>member
-27 KRIQKDYHEET
+27 KRIQKDYQEET

-98 SKSALTQIYMNLT
+98 SNSALTQIYMNLT

-258 HEVKLNLDGLYEK
+258 HEVKLNLDGLYEE
-271 EGTLFSEV
+271 EGTLFSEA

-292 EHVEYIMKEA
+292 EHVEYIMQEA

-347 RMITKAIL
+347 RMITKATL

-421 GRKETEIAVMGAVRG
+421 GRKETEIAVMG
-436 DETVTIKCG
+436 
-445 TDIYKDIRIDSAMQI
+445 
-460 IRNYTKHKAKKSKD
+460 
-474 SHEFSHKCG
+474 
-483 VYKITH
+483 
-489 ISGKY
+489 
-494 YVGSSKNIGR
+494 
-504 RFNEHKYSIRHYG
+504 
-517 KLGDIYFL
+517 
-525 DDYNVD
+525 
-531 NYKFEVLELCD
+531 
-542 IDDLWKTESKYIN
+542 
-555 LEDPLVVNYK
+555 
-565 DSKNNGNF
+565 
-573 DSFNR
+573 
-578 VLALNGI
+578 
-585 EYSEIK
+585 
-591 LNERAT
+591 
-597 NWNRKIDSDC
+597 
-607 FIMSRGQFVPIRS
+607 
-620 LIINNEYSPLKL
+620 
-632 YEVTYL
+632 
-638 KNSKEYKLHITED
+638 
-651 HPLATQRGRV
+651 
-661 RCDELKVND
+661 
-670 CIFDCET
+670 
-677 FKKYLIT
+677 
-684 SIKVTDEKCFTYDFE
+684 
-699 VDNDMFDLSGI
+699 
-710 VSHNCRTR
+710 CRTR

-768 CISQIYDRFNF
+768 CIGQIYDRFNF

-801 KLDDDDE
+801 KLDNDDE

-912 YDTSIVHKI
+912 YNTSIVHKI

-933 GSISYVEMDGDITK
+933 GSISYVEMDGDLTK
-947 NVEAFEQVVQ
+947 NVEAFEKVVQ
-957 YAKQKNMCYFSIN
+957 YAKEKNMCYFSIN

-999 TEIKRLEQLHCKC
+999 TSVKRLEALNCKC

>member
-27 KRIQKDYHEET
+27 KRIQNDYHEET

-198 HISEPQTIMC
+198 HIGEPQTIMC

-279 SQGTIMKE
+279 SQGTIIKE

-347 RMITKAIL
+347 RMITKATL

-416 AMYYD
+416 DMYYD

-517 KLGDIYFL
+517 KLGEIYFL

-585 EYSEIK
+585 EYSDIQ

-597 NWNRKIDSDC
+597 HWNRKIDSDC

-768 CISQIYDRFNF
+768 CIGQIYDRFNF

-801 KLDDDDE
+801 KLDNDDE

-848 KIIQHLRDRM
+848 KIIRHLRDRM

-912 YDTSIVHKI
+912 YNTSIVHKI

-933 GSISYVEMDGDITK
+933 GSISYVEMDGDLTK
-947 NVEAFEQVVQ
+947 NVEAFEKVVQ
-957 YAKQKNMCYFSIN
+957 YAKEKNMCYFSIN

-999 TEIKRLEQLHCKC
+999 TSVKRLEALNCKC